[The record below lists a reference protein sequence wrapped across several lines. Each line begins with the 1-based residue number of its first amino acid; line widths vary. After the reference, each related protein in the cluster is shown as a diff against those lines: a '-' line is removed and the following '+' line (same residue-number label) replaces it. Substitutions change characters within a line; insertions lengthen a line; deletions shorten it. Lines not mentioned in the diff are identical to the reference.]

1 MCNESHISLAVGA
14 TVGHVVVVAEG
25 ANDGTLVSRGVCA
38 GVRRADGAIVGRSV
52 GAKVGRRFGY
62 MVAITLEYACSK
74 ASAIEVHK
82 NIAAMKQTV
91 VAQRTC

>member
-38 GVRRADGAIVGRSV
+38 GVRRADGATVERSV
-52 GAKVGRRFGY
+52 WLYGGNR
-62 MVAITLEYACSK
+62 S
-74 ASAIEVHK
+74 
-82 NIAAMKQTV
+82 
-91 VAQRTC
+91 